1 MKVALTAGDER
12 NIKLTTP
19 TDLLLGELLL
29 EEVPLL

>member
-19 TDLLLGELLL
+19 ADLLIGEVLL
-29 EEVPLL
+29 EEVPAL